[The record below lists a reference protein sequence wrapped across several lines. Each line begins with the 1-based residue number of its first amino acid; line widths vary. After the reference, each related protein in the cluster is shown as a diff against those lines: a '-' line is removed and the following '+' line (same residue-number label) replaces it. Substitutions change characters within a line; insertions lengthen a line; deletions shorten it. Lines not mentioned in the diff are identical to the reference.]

1 MSLTVSYAQHG
12 KPSQDTIKSYGVTEL
27 RYIATGL
34 VEGKT
39 CDTLLSIANS
49 KLKLK
54 DTIINEKDIEI
65 DNLNNI
71 SFLKDQIIDE
81 KDLQITIVNSRLATE
96 IKKHKWT
103 KYGWLIT
110 SVFLGGVIIYTT
122 IH

>member
-54 DTIINEKDIEI
+54 DTIINEKNIEI

-71 SFLKDQIIDE
+71 SMLKDHIIDE
-81 KDLQITIVNSRLATE
+81 KDLQITDLNSRLATE

-103 KYGWLIT
+103 KYGWAAT
-110 SVFLGGVIIYTT
+110 ATVLGALVLLFAL
-122 IH
+122 H